1 MVNPESDRMV
11 EKWDN
16 PPIESVIPPLDPLD
30 DEAYDPTI
38 RTALM
43 FLLWSVFMMAIGF
56 MISLM
61 VQGHII
67 FR

>member
-1 MVNPESDRMV
+1 MV

-16 PPIESVIPPLDPLD
+16 PPIESVIPPLGPLD
-30 DEAYDPTI
+30 DEAYDPNTKSA
-38 RTALM
+38 ALM
-43 FLLWSVFMMAIGF
+43 FVIWSVFMMAIGF

>member
-11 EKWDN
+11 DHWDN
-16 PPIESVIPPLDPLD
+16 PDPAPTVLTPLD
-30 DEAYDPTI
+30 DEADSPNGKLG
-38 RTALM
+38 ALA
-43 FLLWSVFMMAIGF
+43 FVIWSVFMMAIGF